1 MDCHI
6 CLDKKP
12 ALRTLLCTHEL
23 CSKCYIRL
31 AKPVCPFCR
40 VGFTYSSDDVKQR
53 AKIGLIN
60 GYQSNDIQPGMSVPD
75 EFIFGTSSSTLLN
88 DLYINNSNTHT
99 NTHRP
104 RSYSDSIVLSALRFE
119 ESEATR
125 SSKKN
130 KKWNHNYDNYPQ
142 RKSVEEINERRY
154 LIAKREV
161 KKWERK
167 LGRLNKIISCLGSD
181 YELPIN

>member
-12 ALRTLLCTHEL
+12 ALRTLVCTHEL

-31 AKPVCPFCR
+31 AKPACPFCR
-40 VGFTYSSDDVKQR
+40 VGFTYSSDDIKQR

-130 KKWNHNYDNYPQ
+130 KKTTQ
-142 RKSVEEINERRY
+142 KKSVEEINERRY

-161 KKWERK
+161 KKWDRK
-167 LGRLNKIISCLGSD
+167 SGRLNKIISCLGSN

>member
-12 ALRTLLCTHEL
+12 SLRTLSCAHEL
-23 CSKCYIRL
+23 CSKCYIKL
-31 AKPVCPFCR
+31 DKPECPFCR
-40 VGFTYSSDDVKQR
+40 LKFTYTTEDIKQR

-60 GYQSNDIQPGMSVPD
+60 GYQSNNIQPGMSVPD
-75 EFIFGTSSSTLLN
+75 EFIFGNSSSILLQ
-88 DLYINNSNTHT
+88 DLHVNTP
-99 NTHRP
+99 NLNMRP
-104 RSYSDSIVLSALRFE
+104 RTYSDSIVLSALRFE
-119 ESEATR
+119 ESGATR

-130 KKWNHNYDNYPQ
+130 NNYPH
-142 RKSVEEINERRY
+142 RKSIEEINERRF

-167 LGRLNKIISCLGSD
+167 EGRLNKITSSIGGD
-181 YELPIN
+181 FEL

>member
-6 CLDKKP
+6 CLDKK
-12 ALRTLLCTHEL
+12 THLCSLPCSHEL

-31 AKPVCPFCR
+31 DKPACPFCR
-40 VGFTYSSDDVKQR
+40 VCFTYTTDDIKQR

-60 GYQSNDIQPGMSVPD
+60 GYRSTDVQPGMVIPD
-75 EFIFGTSSSTLLN
+75 EFVFGTSSSLLEN
-88 DLYINNSNTHT
+88 LYNTE
-99 NTHRP
+99 NVNRRP
-104 RSYSDSIVLSALRFE
+104 RSYSDSIILSATRFE
-119 ESEATR
+119 ESGATR

-130 KKWNHNYDNYPQ
+130 KKYDYRNDNYPH

-167 LGRLNKIISCLGSD
+167 EGRLNKILNSIGGY
-181 YELPIN
+181 YEL

>member
-12 ALRTLLCTHEL
+12 HLRSLPCSHEL
-23 CSKCYIRL
+23 CSKCYLRL
-31 AKPVCPFCR
+31 DKPACPFCR
-40 VGFTYSSDDVKQR
+40 VGFSYSSEDVKAR

-60 GYQSNDIQPGMSVPD
+60 GYQSTDVQPGMLLPD
-75 EFIFGTSSSTLLN
+75 EFVFGSSSSSILLG
-88 DLYINNSNTHT
+88 DLYNTQ
-99 NTHRP
+99 NLNMRP

-119 ESEATR
+119 ESGATR

-130 KKWNHNYDNYPQ
+130 KKYDYKNDNHPH
-142 RKSVEEINERRY
+142 RKTVEEINERRY

-161 KKWERK
+161 KKWDRK
-167 LGRLNKIISCLGSD
+167 EGRLNKILCCLGGD
-181 YELPIN
+181 YEL